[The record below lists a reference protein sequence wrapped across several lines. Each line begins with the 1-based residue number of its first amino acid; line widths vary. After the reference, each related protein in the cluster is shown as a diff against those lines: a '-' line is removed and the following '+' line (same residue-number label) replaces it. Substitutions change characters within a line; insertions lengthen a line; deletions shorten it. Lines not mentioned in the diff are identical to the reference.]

1 VVAEEIRKLAET
13 TNEIVDRIT
22 ENMKVV
28 HTTNTEA
35 LQQMN
40 DSIDQFGSHI
50 GETKQVSTTFGHIKE
65 TIENVETQLTHFEK
79 SANNAEH
86 DANYIGE
93 ATSELASIIRE
104 ASAGR
109 EEMSPIVEDWTA
121 E

>member
-1 VVAEEIRKLAET
+1 LNASIEAARAGDAGKGFSVVAEEIRKLAET

-50 GETKQVSTTFGHIKE
+50 GETKQVNNAFVNIKE
-65 TIENVETQLTHFEK
+65 TIELTNRTVITEK
-79 SANNAEH
+79 RNK
-86 DANYIGE
+86 
-93 ATSELASIIRE
+93 
-104 ASAGR
+104 
-109 EEMSPIVEDWTA
+109 
-121 E
+121 